1 MREIKWLKEAENEFA
16 SIIGYV
22 LDIYGQNVA
31 FQVYDNIISQIDLLL
46 DFPEL
51 GTTETTHK
59 YNGKV
64 LRILH
69 SKHIRIFY
77 YIQDAK
83 IVIVLLWNN
92 RMDDKAIKKIL
103 SER

>member
-1 MREIKWLKEAENEFA
+1 MREIQWLKEAENELA

-22 LDIYGQNVA
+22 LDIHGRNVA
-31 FQVYDNIISQIDLLL
+31 LQVYDNIISQIDLLL

-59 YNGKV
+59 YNGKI
-64 LRILH
+64 LRVLH
-69 SKHIRIFY
+69 SKHVRVFY
-77 YIQDAK
+77 YIKGMK
-83 IVIVLLWNN
+83 IIIVLLWNN
-92 RMDDKAIKKIL
+92 RMVNKIL